1 MDFPA
6 VYMVNREEFEPLLV
20 TPHCVFI
27 SSKAD
32 RALAL
37 EYSDCVLLLPEVQAI
52 EVGIQTFLETNQ
64 PVIVI
69 GNQSLEVFV
78 NGSVR
83 KISKDKNADS
93 TRHQ

>member
-37 EYSDCVLLLPEVQAI
+37 EYSDCVLLLPEEKAI
-52 EVGIQTFLETNQ
+52 EVGIQTYLETSQ
-64 PVIVI
+64 PVVVI
-69 GNQSLEVFV
+69 GSESLEVYAD
-78 NGSVR
+78 GSLR
-83 KISKDKNADS
+83 KMSKDKHAF
-93 TRHQ
+93 TT